1 MLVRLTV
8 LVLVLIASWLPAQ
21 SVEILYA
28 EGQQLEQQFKPA
40 EALKKYLQALQRN
53 PKHLNSLIR
62 ASRMTCNVAAHIPDK
77 AERRKRLTEAEELS
91 TRALALAPQ
100 NVEAHFSMV
109 VVRGLKAEAAS
120 SPREKIKDAEI
131 IRSEAEAIIKLDP
144 NYALAYFVLG
154 KWHYEL
160 SKLNWFERTACQLF
174 FGGLPYGIS
183 MEESLKNFQK
193 ALELDPDQIIILYG
207 HATSLHY
214 EGRTTEAVAIL
225 EKALA
230 LPIKDMDDEH
240 RKGKC
245 RELLK
250 EIKG

>member
-1 MLVRLTV
+1 MLL
-8 LVLVLIASWLPAQ
+8 LLEAPALLAQ
-21 SVEILYA
+21 SADKFYE
-28 EGQQLEQQFKPA
+28 EGQKLEQQFKPA
-40 EALKKYLQALQRN
+40 EALQKYLLALRQDSL
-53 PKHLNSLIR
+53 HLNSLIR
-62 ASRMTCNVAAHIPDK
+62 ASRMTCNVAAHLPDK
-77 AERRKRLTEAEELS
+77 GDRRKRLAEAEAFS
-91 TRALALAPQ
+91 RKALALSPQ

-109 VVRGLKAEAAS
+109 VVMGLKAEAAY

-131 IRSEAEAIIKLDP
+131 IRSEAEMIIKLDP

-160 SKLNWFERTACQLF
+160 SKLNWLERAACQLF

-183 MEESLKNFQK
+183 MQESIKNFQK

-207 HATSLHY
+207 HATSLYY
-214 EGRTTEAVAIL
+214 EGRNSEAIAVL
-225 EKALA
+225 QKALS

-250 EIKG
+250 EINGRS